1 MLGDCR
7 PAQRFVADPT
17 KEGLNASF
25 AFAIVSGIQTTPDP
39 VAALTLLRVTAQ

>member
-1 MLGDCR
+1 MR
-7 PAQRFVADPT
+7 H
-17 KEGLNASF
+17 F